1 MSSIKTEPA
10 SRQTHRLRE
19 GESISKTD
27 APRTSGP
34 GDGAPDEPP
43 RPFDGATIMIVDDE
57 PTTIRVVQRYLMDEG
72 HMRFV
77 TTSDPGQAMSMVTW
91 ERPDLLLLDI
101 MMPLVNGLEILE
113 AIRKDPEVASTPVII
128 LTAGTDRATRL
139 EALRRG
145 ATDFLQK
152 PVDPSEL
159 AVRVRNN
166 LMVKAHQDHLK
177 DHSRTLEA
185 AVRARTAELENS
197 RRDIIRCLARAAE
210 FRDDDT
216 GRHVLRVG
224 QYARLIGAELGFDEV
239 DLDILEQ
246 AAQLHDVGKIGI
258 PDEILLKPARLAP
271 EEFEQMSWHCNYG
284 KRILETNGL
293 LAQEHVEIG
302 ATILDSGNSPVL
314 KMATSIALTHHE
326 RWDGTGYPLGLA
338 GEDIPL
344 EGRITAVADVFDA
357 LCSKRPYKSAFPL
370 ENCFKILEDGR
381 SSHFDPSVLDAFLR
395 RREEVVQVQIVY
407 ADVDRFRACELR

>member
-1 MSSIKTEPA
+1 
-10 SRQTHRLRE
+10 
-19 GESISKTD
+19 
-27 APRTSGP
+27 
-34 GDGAPDEPP
+34 
-43 RPFDGATIMIVDDE
+43 MIVDDE
-57 PTTIRVVQRYLMDEG
+57 QTTIRVVQRYLMDDG
-72 HMRFV
+72 HKHFV
-77 TTSDPGQAMSMVTW
+77 VTANPERAMSMVTW
-91 ERPDLLLLDI
+91 ERPDLLLLDL
-101 MMPLVNGLEILE
+101 MMPRVSGLEILE
-113 AIRKDPEVASTPVII
+113 AIRADAEIASTPVII
-128 LTAGTDRATRL
+128 LTAETDRATRL
-139 EALRRG
+139 DALRRG

-159 AVRVRNN
+159 AVRVRNI
-166 LMVKAHQDHLK
+166 LLVKAYQDQLK
-177 DHSRTLEA
+177 NHSRTLEA

-224 QYARLIGAELGFDEV
+224 RYARIIAAELGFDEV
-239 DLDILEQ
+239 ALDILEQ

-258 PDEILLKPARLAP
+258 PDEILLKPARLTP
-271 EEFEQMSWHCNYG
+271 EEHEQMSWHCNYG

-293 LAQEHVEIG
+293 LAQEHVAIG
-302 ATILDSGNSPVL
+302 AQILDSGNSPVL
-314 KMATSIALTHHE
+314 KMAASIALTHHE

-338 GEDIPL
+338 GENIPL

-381 SSHFDPSVLDAFLR
+381 SSHFDPRVLDAFLR
-395 RREEVVQVQIVY
+395 RPGEVVQVQIVY
-407 ADVDRFRACELR
+407 ADVDRFHA